1 MKNLNKGLML
11 LMMGLGLGLSQQP
24 IAAEQADVA
33 AAEKSSPNETSRK
46 NSAAKTSADVAINAS
61 GGAKKNTLDK
71 NTTAQA
77 DVVAIMKKVADWQI
91 QHLEDDIGR
100 EHKQDNRLTAW
111 TYGALYVGMNKWAA
125 LAAEK
130 KPEDQHYFD
139 FLRSIGEKNHW
150 DLGPGKYH
158 ADDQA
163 VGQTYLELYRK
174 FGEPKMLEKTLER
187 TRWIR
192 DNPSSQPMRLS
203 HYQYTERW
211 TWCDALFMAPPVWA
225 KLSSIT
231 GDASYRRW
239 MLKEYQAT
247 VKHLYDKREHLF
259 FRDEHFIDAR
269 EQGRKVFWSRGNG
282 WVFAGL
288 TLIIPELPD
297 GKERDYFVK
306 LYNDMAPAIARLQT
320 KEGHWPMSL
329 LAAEQYPQ
337 PETSGSAFF
346 TYGLAWGINNGLLKR
361 AKYEPLVRKGWDNL
375 VSHVNSDGLLGY
387 VQPVGAAPGSARA
400 DKSEVYGVGAFLAA
414 GSEVYKLL
422 GH

>member
-1 MKNLNKGLML
+1 MKQLNKGLML
-11 LMMGLGLGLSQQP
+11 LMMGLGLGLNQQP
-24 IAAEQADVA
+24 VVAEQKPAEGNPT
-33 AAEKSSPNETSRK
+33 EKSSAADATTSPTGK
-46 NSAAKTSADVAINAS
+46 LIAKSLAVESSKAPV
-61 GGAKKNTLDK
+61 DK
-71 NTTAQA
+71 TTADLA
-77 DVVAIMKKVADWQI
+77 AVKAVMKKVADWQI
-91 QHLEDDIGR
+91 THLEEDIGR

-125 LAAEK
+125 MSDE
-130 KPEDQHYFD
+130 PHYYD
-139 FLRSIGEKNHW
+139 FLRSIGDKNNW

-192 DNPSSQPMRLS
+192 DNSSSQPMRLN
-203 HYQYTERW
+203 HYEFTERW

-225 KLSSIT
+225 KLSNIT
-231 GDASYRRW
+231 GDASYREW
-239 MLKEYQAT
+239 MFKEYQAT
-247 VKHLYDKREHLF
+247 AKHLYDKREHLF

-269 EQGRKVFWSRGNG
+269 EQGKKVFWSRGNG

-288 TLIIPELPD
+288 TLIIPELPE

-306 LYNDMAPAIARLQT
+306 LYKDMAPVIGRLQT

-346 TYGLAWGINNGLLKR
+346 TYGLAWGINNGLISR
-361 AKYEPLVRKGWDNL
+361 AKYEPVVRKGWGNL

>member
-1 MKNLNKGLML
+1 MKKFSKSLMFV
-11 LMMGLGLGLSQQP
+11 MMGLGLGMSQQP
-24 IAAEQADVA
+24 VASEQSDVA
-33 AAEKSSPNETSRK
+33 TAEKAATNSSSK
-46 NSAAKTSADVAINAS
+46 NSAAKTSADAVISASNAS
-61 GGAKKNTLDK
+61 KKTVADK
-71 NTTAQA
+71 TTAAQA
-77 DVVAIMKKVADWQI
+77 DVAAIMKKVADWQI

-125 LAAEK
+125 MSDDSRYYE
-130 KPEDQHYFD
+130 
-139 FLRSIGEKNHW
+139 FLRSIGEKNNW

-192 DNPSSQPMRLS
+192 DNPSSQPMRLN

-225 KLSSIT
+225 KLSNIT
-231 GDASYRRW
+231 GDASYRQW

-269 EQGRKVFWSRGNG
+269 EQGKKVFWSRGNG

-288 TLIIPELPD
+288 TLIIPELPE

-306 LYNDMAPAIARLQT
+306 LYKDMAPAIARLQT
-320 KEGHWPMSL
+320 AEGHWPMNL
-329 LAAEQYPQ
+329 LSAEQYPQ

-346 TYGLAWGINNGLLKR
+346 TYGLAWGVNNGLLKR
-361 AKYEPLVRKGWDNL
+361 AKYEPVVHKGWANL

>member
-1 MKNLNKGLML
+1 MKKFSKSLMFV
-11 LMMGLGLGLSQQP
+11 MMGLGLGMSQQP
-24 IAAEQADVA
+24 VAAEQGDVA
-33 AAEKSSPNETSRK
+33 AAEKTATNSSSK
-46 NSAAKTSADVAINAS
+46 NSTAKTSADAVIGASNAS
-61 GGAKKNTLDK
+61 KKAAADK
-71 NTTAQA
+71 TAAAQA

-91 QHLEDDIGR
+91 LHLEDDIGR

-125 LAAEK
+125 MSDDAR
-130 KPEDQHYFD
+130 YYD
-139 FLRSIGEKNHW
+139 FLRNIGEKNKW

-192 DNPSSQPMRLS
+192 DNPSSQPMRLN

-225 KLSSIT
+225 KLSNIT
-231 GDASYRRW
+231 GDASYRQW

-269 EQGRKVFWSRGNG
+269 EQGKKVFWSRGNG

-288 TLIIPELPD
+288 TLIIPELPE

-306 LYNDMAPAIARLQT
+306 LYKDMAPAIARLQT
-320 KEGHWPMSL
+320 TQGHWPMSL
-329 LAAEQYPQ
+329 LSAEQYPQ

-361 AKYEPLVRKGWDNL
+361 AKYEPVVRKGWDNL
-375 VSHVNSDGLLGY
+375 VSHVNTDGLLGY

-422 GH
+422 EPQGK

>member
-1 MKNLNKGLML
+1 MKNFSKGLML

-24 IAAEQADVA
+24 IASEQTDLAAAEKAFPNGESRKNSTAKSSADAVISSSDEGKKTSLDKNAQAQADVA
-33 AAEKSSPNETSRK
+33 
-46 NSAAKTSADVAINAS
+46 
-61 GGAKKNTLDK
+61 
-71 NTTAQA
+71 
-77 DVVAIMKKVADWQI
+77 AIMKKVADWQI
-91 QHLEDDIGR
+91 LHLEDNIGR

-125 LAAEK
+125 MS
-130 KPEDQHYFD
+130 DDTRYYD
-139 FLRSIGEKNHW
+139 FLRGIGEKNKW

-174 FGEPKMLEKTLER
+174 FGEPNMLEKTLER

-192 DNPSSQPMRLS
+192 DNPSAEPMRLN

-231 GDASYRRW
+231 GDATYRQW

-259 FRDEHFIDAR
+259 YRDEHFIDAR
-269 EQGRKVFWSRGNG
+269 EDGQKVFWSRGNG

-288 TLIIPELPD
+288 TLIIPELPK

-306 LYNDMAPAIARLQT
+306 LYKDMAPAIARVQT
-320 KEGHWPMSL
+320 AEGHWPMSL
-329 LAAEQYPQ
+329 LAADKYPQ

-346 TYGLAWGINNGLLKR
+346 TYGLAWGVNNGLLKR
-361 AKYEPLVRKGWDNL
+361 AKYEPVVRKGWDNL

-414 GSEVYKLL
+414 GSEIYKLL
-422 GH
+422 GQ